1 MGARGSISARQD
13 LRPVNGRR
21 LINGTSY
28 SRSTAAPGRSRRVRR
43 YCARGF
49 LGTVGREWSAI
60 RNVARTTATTLW
72 QRGHCGSIVLPATP
86 SRYDS
91 GALQWGQG
99 LNRACIM
106 ALDDSRIL
114 GPSRPQLGAWLVELA
129 RPQGSVAC
137 APSDRPRVATVPCGF
152 SPAMTAR
159 NSVVSECISWPV
171 VPVTSW
177 TSSARPS
184 ASRPRYDIS
193 TLSLSR
199 SHRRRLEGK
208 QATGLPSR
216 RRQEEP

>member
-60 RNVARTTATTLW
+60 KNVARTTATTLW

-152 SPAMTAR
+152 SPAMAAR
-159 NSVVSECISWPV
+159 KLGRLRVHLLACCPGHLMDLVG
-171 VPVTSW
+171 
-177 TSSARPS
+177 PS
-184 ASRPRYDIS
+184 LGVEA
-193 TLSLSR
+193 TLR
-199 SHRRRLEGK
+199 HFHV
-208 QATGLPSR
+208 
-216 RRQEEP
+216 EPEPEPPEAA